1 MNLIE
6 KMGDTISDTIDKA
19 GEAIEKV
26 FTPKYD
32 YKKEAKKKRLKDI
45 EEEKLDESPRYK
57 CDYPS
62 MSVKGYVDLLSK
74 GGYKKSIEKWN
85 IWFPEGYNNIDT
97 KIKDI
102 KIDNDEQIIFTIPGC
117 DNIVSK
123 YNVWKSLYDY
133 YGREKSIQIV
143 PESFLLDK
151 KEDIKIIDNQPEG
164 TKFILK
170 KKKQRKEGL
179 LITSDIDV
187 VKGGYK
193 DDYLIA
199 QRLIKPF
206 LVNNR
211 KVNLRVYLMVTLH
224 NDKLVA
230 YVSKFGSCIYT
241 KDEYDDNSDSFETN
255 VTSYKMSLDV
265 YEKNPLSFE
274 QLKTYLKDNGYDP
287 NIIFDKIKET
297 FILFLKAM
305 KSQLGEKRFNK
316 NLCSQVFGVDF
327 IVDEQ
332 LNPLLLECNKGPE
345 MKPKITSLYEPEE
358 ATEDMINNIEKL
370 KEILLNGATDI
381 EKIRSIKESYKE
393 LYKDYPKT
401 LHNDVILEKIEKFYK
416 EEQELNSYPSG
427 YRTGNGLKVQKD
439 TLDILGII
447 EGNENNG
454 FEKILE
460 L

>member
-1 MNLIE
+1 MLKVGE
-6 KMGDTISDTIDKA
+6 TIDKVGDTIDKVM
-19 GEAIEKV
+19 K
-26 FTPKYD
+26 PKLKYD
-32 YKKEAKKKRLKDI
+32 YRKEQKKRESKELED
-45 EEEKLDESPRYK
+45 EKNDDSPRYL
-57 CDYPS
+57 CDNPT
-62 MSVKGYVDLLSK
+62 MSVNGYIDVLKSID
-74 GGYKKSIEKWN
+74 YKKGIKKWG
-85 IWFPEGYNNIDT
+85 IWFPGGYNDIDT
-97 KIKDI
+97 KLKSI
-102 KIDNDEQIIFTIPGC
+102 KIDNDEQIVFTIPGC

-123 YNVWKSLYDY
+123 YNVWKSMYEY

-164 TKFILK
+164 TRYILK

-179 LITSDIDV
+179 KITSN
-187 VKGGYK
+187 VKEVKKGNK

-241 KDEYDDNSDSFETN
+241 KDEYDDESDTFETN
-255 VTSYKMSLDV
+255 ITSYKMSLDI
-265 YEKNPLSFE
+265 YDKNPLSFE
-274 QLKTYLKDNGYDP
+274 QLKTYLKDNGHDP
-287 NIIFDKIKET
+287 NDIFDKIKET
-297 FILFLKAM
+297 FVLFLTAM
-305 KSQLGEKRFNK
+305 KGQLGTDKFKK

-345 MKPKITSLYEPEE
+345 MKPKITTLNEPEE
-358 ATEDMINNIEKL
+358 TTEDMISNIEIL
-370 KEILLNGATDI
+370 KEILLNDSS
-381 EKIRSIKESYKE
+381 ELNKMKSIKDTYSL
-393 LYKDYPKT
+393 LYKGYPK
-401 LHNDVILEKIEKFYK
+401 LLKSDVILEKIEKFYK
-416 EEQELNSYPSG
+416 EEEKLNSYPSG
-427 YRTGNGLKVQKD
+427 YRTGNGMKVQKD

-447 EGNENNG
+447 KDNENNG